1 MRRGFFLTFILSTSS
16 CLRNHCAT
24 GFSFYARSQA
34 DFVSGIQ
41 VSRLNTAKVR
51 AIARINSLFGL
62 AEHGIL
68 HWLDILQGRFT
79 PDYIGDEANFL
90 KYYATTLEN

>member
-1 MRRGFFLTFILSTSS
+1 MLAHGLICFCKINGRSRRRVVLSHARDCRRF
-16 CLRNHCAT
+16 CL
-24 GFSFYARSQA
+24 
-34 DFVSGIQ
+34 SGIQ

-68 HWLDILQGRFT
+68 HWLDIAVLVSIFRSG
-79 PDYIGDEANFL
+79 L
-90 KYYATTLEN
+90 CL